1 MSEAVMPEGAARLQ
15 VALPRARLDAMARLL
30 DAAAIGFV
38 SIDPATLFVEGGHAP
53 LAPLPLLL
61 RIHDGVIDG
70 TGVAM
75 RAGLQVLSNTVPIIA
90 IVDLE
95 ALDEATS
102 ILDMDAVQLAIW
114 PRDGEEM
121 TSILMHTGF
130 NKGVAENVEDD
141 GGRMR
146 LSQLSLLSD
155 EVSRIAE
162 RLATLA
168 KIGDPGTAAAQSAGR
183 SDASRA
189 RIVRDIIRRRRARS
203 QFFPAELFADP
214 AWDILLDLAA
224 ARLEGKRVSIS
235 SLCIAADVPTT
246 TALRWIKGMTEAG
259 ILVRHDDPDD
269 GRRSFVD
276 LADATARAMDGYLDM
291 VEGGG

>member
-1 MSEAVMPEGAARLQ
+1 MSEAVMPEGGARLQ
-15 VALPRARLDAMARLL
+15 VALPCARLDAMASLL
-30 DAAAIGFV
+30 DAGRIGFV
-38 SIDPATLFVEGGHAP
+38 AIDPATLFIDGRHTP

-61 RIHDGVIDG
+61 GIRDGVIDG
-70 TGVAM
+70 TGAEP
-75 RAGLQVLSNTVPIIA
+75 RAGLRILSNTVPIIA
-90 IVDLE
+90 ILDLD
-95 ALDEATS
+95 ALDEAAS
-102 ILDMDAVQLAIW
+102 ILDTDGVQLAIW

-121 TSILMHTGF
+121 TSILMHASF
-130 NKGVAENVEDD
+130 NRGVADNVDDD
-141 GGRMR
+141 GGRVR

-168 KIGDPGTAAAQSAGR
+168 KVGDPAAAGAR
-183 SDASRA
+183 SPARDDASRA
-189 RIVRDIIRRRRARS
+189 RIVRDTIRRRRARS

-246 TALRWIKGMTEAG
+246 TALRWIKGMTDAG

-276 LADATARAMDGYLDM
+276 MSDETARAMDGYLDM
-291 VEGGG
+291 VEGGV